1 MATITKR
8 GNLQWQAKV
17 RVKGFPPQCKTFTLR
32 ADAERWGKETEIAI
46 ERGLFFD
53 RSKAERTTL
62 AELIGRYRE
71 EILPTLK
78 GKHLEPALRKIDAA
92 FGSYAVA
99 CITSEMVSRYRN
111 ERLKTCAASTVK
123 KEINLLSRLLD
134 LGGKEWGV
142 PIAVNPCGMVARP
155 KEPKGRERRLEGDEE
170 ERLLKACRQSTS
182 GVELTA
188 IVQVALESGA
198 RLGEL
203 LKLSWHDVNLTRQTA
218 LLRDTKNGE
227 DRTIPLSS
235 RAVAALKSVPRHIVN
250 DRVFW
255 RWSESQCFTK
265 TWRRACQRAGIE
277 GLRFHDLRHEAISR
291 LFEKGLNP
299 MEVASVSGH
308 KTLAMLKRYTYL
320 RAEELARKLG

>member
-1 MATITKR
+1 MATFLKR
-8 GNLQWQAKV
+8 GTKWQAKV
-17 RVKGFPPQCKTFTLR
+17 RIKGYPAQSKVFTFKS
-32 ADAERWGKETEIAI
+32 DAERWAKDTEVAI
-46 ERGLFFD
+46 QRGLFFD
-53 RSKAERTTL
+53 RTKAETTTL
-62 AELIGRYRE
+62 SELVSRYRDE
-71 EILPTLK
+71 VLPTLK
-78 GKHLEPALRKIDAA
+78 GKHLLPALRKVEAE

-142 PIAVNPCGMVARP
+142 PIAVNPCAMVSRP
-155 KEPKGRERRLEGDEE
+155 KEPKGRDRRLEGDEE
-170 ERLLKACRQSTS
+170 ARLIKACSESTS
-182 GVELTA
+182 GTELAA
-188 IVQVALESGA
+188 IVHMALETGA

-203 LKLSWHDVNLTRQTA
+203 LKLSWRDVNLSRRIA

-227 DRTIPLSS
+227 DRSIPLSS
-235 RAVAALKSVPRHIVN
+235 RAVAALEGLPRHIVK

-255 RWSESQCFTK
+255 RWSASDSFSK
-265 TWRRACQRAGIE
+265 TWARACQRAGIE
-277 GLRFHDLRHEAISR
+277 GLRFHDLRHEAVSR

-299 MEVASVSGH
+299 MEAASVSGH
-308 KTLAMLKRYTYL
+308 KTLAMLKRYTHL